1 MSSCCRQFR
10 SRTAQFSLISMIVLG
25 TSFFLLG
32 EMARGE
38 MLPAPVEELTR
49 YASEIVIG
57 KVVETSE
64 KTGEFW
70 TQHGTQK
77 TFEFF
82 KATIEVSSVIKGD
95 VTKRRIQV
103 YYLTI
108 GDTFGEH
115 VLGRPSLFFIDDGL
129 REEPPWN
136 KPTIM
141 STTGD
146 VPIDG

>member
-1 MSSCCRQFR
+1 MRRCRHLLSQ
-10 SRTAQFSLISMIVLG
+10 TARFSLISMIVLD
-25 TSFFLLG
+25 TNLFLLG
-32 EMARGE
+32 GMARAE
-38 MLPAPVEELTR
+38 VKPVPVEDLTR
-49 YASEIVIG
+49 YTTEIVIG
-57 KVVETSE
+57 KVVEVSD

-70 TQHGTQK
+70 TQPIMHK
-77 TFEFF
+77 TFEFL

-95 VTKRRIQV
+95 PTTRRLQV

-115 VLGRPSLFFIDDGL
+115 ILGRPSLFFIEDGVS
-129 REEPPWN
+129 EEPPWN

-146 VPIDG
+146 VPID